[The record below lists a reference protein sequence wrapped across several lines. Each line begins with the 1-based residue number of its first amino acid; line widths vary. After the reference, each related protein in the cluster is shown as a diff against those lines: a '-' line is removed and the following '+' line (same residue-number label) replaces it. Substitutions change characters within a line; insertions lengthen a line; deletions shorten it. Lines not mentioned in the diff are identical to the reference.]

1 MDKRQQKNNIV
12 ETDGIEK
19 IYEAY
24 NRGVSDGRED
34 FELIFRR
41 NGQLLQ
47 TLKNYENEIEQ
58 LRTQLQQANI
68 GIVNCSGCFLVETNA
83 TQTCA
88 EKIFKEIY
96 NRASKNTFYDAW
108 VGLNLEELAKQYG
121 VKIVDGK

>member
-58 LRTQLQQANI
+58 LRMQLQQANT
-68 GIVNCSGCFLVETNA
+68 GIVNCSGCYLVETNA
-83 TQTCA
+83 T
-88 EKIFKEIY
+88 
-96 NRASKNTFYDAW
+96 
-108 VGLNLEELAKQYG
+108 
-121 VKIVDGK
+121 